1 MAFMRQS
8 FHRNRPVANT
18 ESPHPQA
25 VSDGYPRWPR
35 RADYSCFCAYIGC
48 ALQPNRSQ
56 YLLVFALLAAGILGC
71 AADTITLNSE
81 RIARKFGNYGLEL
94 IENTDNIRVSNLYSM
109 EANGR
114 VCRTFA
120 VVGISREI
128 DPSFAAEHAQILEG
142 ASIGAVF
149 KRNGWSIQKHHQYIG
164 EMTIGMQATRLA
176 RVMRLKPPATV
187 AVHNYMLTVSKDG
200 SAFDYAIITEVHH
213 PDYLTISTLWAI
225 YGSEFSGDNNRK
237 DTQQI
242 LELVRS
248 KFRDSM
254 YSG

>member
-1 MAFMRQS
+1 MSKLVLMCTQDAYTTRTDANKSVKLGILVCDMRQPLAFS
-8 FHRNRPVANT
+8 RLTAILVLCFVT
-18 ESPHPQA
+18 L
-25 VSDGYPRWPR
+25 
-35 RADYSCFCAYIGC
+35 SCASSS
-48 ALQPNRSQ
+48 AE
-56 YLLVFALLAAGILGC
+56 
-71 AADTITLNSE
+71 LNSE
-81 RIARKFGNYGLEL
+81 RIARKYGSYGVEV

-109 EANGR
+109 EANRR

-128 DPSFAAEHAQILEG
+128 DSSFAVEHAQILEG

-149 KRNGWSIQKHHQYIG
+149 KRNGWNIEKRHQYIG
-164 EMTIGMQATRLA
+164 EMTIGKQATRLA
-176 RVMRLKPPATV
+176 RVMRLKPPTIV

-225 YGSEFSGDNNRK
+225 YGSEFSGDKKRK
-237 DTQQI
+237 DTRQI

-248 KFRDSM
+248 KFRDSKHP
-254 YSG
+254 G